1 MTSPEAQTYWKVH
14 EPEAGL
20 RVVVTARTIEEAQ
33 AVAWRRWYGRNP
45 KTELEA
51 LMRAA
56 LTVTETD
63 RPDESSRER

>member
-1 MTSPEAQTYWKVH
+1 MTSPEARSYWKVH

-20 RVVVTARTIEEAQ
+20 RLVVTARPREEAQ
-33 AVAWRRWYGRNP
+33 AFAWHRWYGRNP

-56 LTVTETD
+56 LTVTQSEA
-63 RPDESSRER
+63 PAE